1 MVAVVRE
8 VGEVGV
14 AVAGELVGAGTV
26 GEAVLGEEVGV
37 SVGVIVVL
45 LSILVTSLA
54 VGAVVGKLIVAA
66 VGDWLGGISVSLHAR
81 EWYSPRNSLGDRAN
95 SFLPEREVLL
105 VLSVKPASTKTS
117 PTRSSKYRMVPS
129 ISMCPGRVIRVMMG
143 ETPVDLSGS
152 WDHP

>member
-54 VGAVVGKLIVAA
+54 VGAVVGKLIV
-66 VGDWLGGISVSLHAR
+66 DWLGGISVSLHAR
-81 EWYSPRNSLGDRAN
+81 EWYSPRISLGDRAN
-95 SFLPEREVLL
+95 SFFPEREVLL
-105 VLSVKPASTKTS
+105 VLSVNPASTKTS
-117 PTRSSKYRMVPS
+117 PTKSSKYRVVPS